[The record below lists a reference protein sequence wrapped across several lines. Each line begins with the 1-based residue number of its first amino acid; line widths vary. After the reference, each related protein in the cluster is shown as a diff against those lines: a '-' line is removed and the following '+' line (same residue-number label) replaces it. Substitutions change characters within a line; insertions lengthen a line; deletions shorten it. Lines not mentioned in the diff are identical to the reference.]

1 MRLCCA
7 PVSADPPV
15 RPLMHELSAVIRISQ
30 LRGKTSQHQFTHW
43 YTRFIRYIAPVSA
56 DPPVPELMHELSA
69 VIRISQLQGTTS
81 EVTSNG
87 GLGSPAKATV
97 NKAGHDLVVVFAG
110 YKLDTSFELS

>member
-1 MRLCCA
+1 MHMVRKCNKRNRRSNKGRAGCPTRQLHQASTMRLCCA

-30 LRGKTSQHQFTHW
+30 L
-43 YTRFIRYIAPVSA
+43 
-56 DPPVPELMHELSA
+56 
-69 VIRISQLQGTTS
+69 QGTTS

-87 GLGSPAKATV
+87 GLGSLATV

-110 YKLDTSFELS
+110 YKSDTSFELCEDSLLLATHTTG